1 MLEELIQPFV
11 ADGVEEA
18 TYVSVQQPIHLL
30 FRETNPKCVEC
41 IVAPASG
48 PMPVAETEEVRLVDA
63 FEHRLHGLLHDFVLQ
78 GCYAQGTL
86 PSIRFGNPG
95 PFGRLCP
102 IRAAVNTAVKIGEPI
117 FQPIR
122 VVSPRHVVDAGSRL
136 TVEVQETRLEQF
148 GREVVE
154 QCGEPHPFVP
164 RPSDSPAACALGG
177 WSVTFPNRPA
187 SPIGEGT
194 AWVSRFPCCEF
205 PRMRRFSDSAAS
217 RQGLPKRPAAC
228 GLPLVRTRSA
238 HGTDDFGAQWLAC
251 VYPCPCHTRDVAITS
266 VGLGAE
272 ANG

>member
-164 RPSDSPAACALGG
+164 TCRFPHTVKAERPDSPALCPVHGQLRGVPLGRTPSLHRLRRRRRAGFVRLLPWYYETVRLPGSVRVG
-177 WSVTFPNRPA
+177 WLVSDLPQPSRVANRR
-187 SPIGEGT
+187 GN
-194 AWVSRFPCCEF
+194 CL
-205 PRMRRFSDSAAS
+205 
-217 RQGLPKRPAAC
+217 GLPVPV
-228 GLPLVRTRSA
+228 L
-238 HGTDDFGAQWLAC
+238 
-251 VYPCPCHTRDVAITS
+251 
-266 VGLGAE
+266 
-272 ANG
+272 

>member
-1 MLEELIQPFV
+1 M
-11 ADGVEEA
+11 
-18 TYVSVQQPIHLL
+18 
-30 FRETNPKCVEC
+30 
-41 IVAPASG
+41 ASFAVF
-48 PMPVAETEEVRLVDA
+48 PLA
-63 FEHRLHGLLHDFVLQ
+63 GLL
-78 GCYAQGTL
+78 
-86 PSIRFGNPG
+86 PSTDSA
-95 PFGRLCP
+95 
-102 IRAAVNTAVKIGEPI
+102 AAVGPA
-117 FQPIR
+117 
-122 VVSPRHVVDAGSRL
+122 L
-136 TVEVQETRLEQF
+136 
-148 GREVVE
+148 
-154 QCGEPHPFVP
+154 FVCFLGTM